1 MGWPEVPERHKGKL
15 RFFAVTTT
23 RLGFL
28 SALGSL
34 LAWHAAPTF
43 AEMQERGFS
52 VPMVFAGNDFEL
64 SPQIGIDAAWQLL
77 VISVL
82 QFMVGAIAHRIS
94 R

>member
-1 MGWPEVPERHKGKL
+1 
-15 RFFAVTTT
+15 
-23 RLGFL
+23 
-28 SALGSL
+28 
-34 LAWHAAPTF
+34 
-43 AEMQERGFS
+43 
-52 VPMVFAGNDFEL
+52 MVFAGNDFEL